1 MAHNSENSNRLNL
14 IENGI
19 SSIYDIKKHFSV
31 DSNVLVF
38 SLPYLDNIN
47 ALIIS
52 KDIAKHL
59 SYNLYN
65 YGGNTLFCFLG
76 TSQVISEIY
85 VQLHET
91 LHYQLS
97 IAIKL
102 FEPIDRDGY
111 IPNNY
116 ANLLILSKYKGSL
129 KHTKTRIAY
138 TYCPTCDKTTKDYG
152 GKKHLYHSYG
162 TLMSDVW
169 RDITYHPGAYPKDIL
184 ERLSDLFGLQ
194 SYKNLIFY
202 DFSRYQSGN
211 YKSVIKDNQLSFIIN
226 NKVNDSIINN
236 SKLLNGDCLE
246 HLKGIPE
253 SSVDFCFA
261 DPPYNLSKKY
271 DTWND
276 NLELDKYFNWCNNWI
291 DELMRVLKPGRYLAL
306 LNIPLLSIR
315 YYSHLIQKH
324 TFVDWIVWESLS
336 MPVRMIMPSHYTIL
350 VFSKGNPIKL
360 PSLSN
365 NEFTTLESDAILT
378 AKEDYCIRNTCIDF
392 RDKNSYS
399 YKEPISNLW
408 WDIHRIK
415 HNTRRVDHPTQLPP
429 RLMHRLITLFTNRNE
444 LVLDPFNGS
453 GTTTL
458 CAEQLNRKFIGIEK
472 STNYYELSLERHTE
486 LRNGINPFGK
496 RDNSPKAKNSYV
508 PRVKTQNY
516 VISKKE
522 LQLEIKNIF
531 NKIGHLPSK
540 EEVIKLSKYPIKYY
554 EDYFLNWAEVCAAA
568 RTTGMQEMRIVKS
581 DNNVDDQLEIF

>member
-1 MAHNSENSNRLNL
+1 
-14 IENGI
+14 
-19 SSIYDIKKHFSV
+19 
-31 DSNVLVF
+31 
-38 SLPYLDNIN
+38 
-47 ALIIS
+47 
-52 KDIAKHL
+52 
-59 SYNLYN
+59 
-65 YGGNTLFCFLG
+65 
-76 TSQVISEIY
+76 
-85 VQLHET
+85 
-91 LHYQLS
+91 
-97 IAIKL
+97 
-102 FEPIDRDGY
+102 
-111 IPNNY
+111 
-116 ANLLILSKYKGSL
+116 
-129 KHTKTRIAY
+129 
-138 TYCPTCDKTTKDYG
+138 
-152 GKKHLYHSYG
+152 
-162 TLMSDVW
+162 
-169 RDITYHPGAYPKDIL
+169 
-184 ERLSDLFGLQ
+184 
-194 SYKNLIFY
+194 
-202 DFSRYQSGN
+202 
-211 YKSVIKDNQLSFIIN
+211 
-226 NKVNDSIINN
+226 
-236 SKLLNGDCLE
+236 
-246 HLKGIPE
+246 
-253 SSVDFCFA
+253 
-261 DPPYNLSKKY
+261 
-271 DTWND
+271 
-276 NLELDKYFNWCNNWI
+276 
-291 DELMRVLKPGRYLAL
+291 MRVLKPGRYLAL

>member
-1 MAHNSENSNRLNL
+1 MAHQSEDIIKIDL
-14 IENGI
+14 IDNGI
-19 SSIYDIKKHFSV
+19 SSVDDIKKHFSKN
-31 DSNVLVF
+31 SNVLVF
-38 SLPYLDNIN
+38 SLPFIEHTNSENVSCDIVKYL
-47 ALIIS
+47 S
-52 KDIAKHL
+52 E
-59 SYNLYN
+59 NLQN
-65 YGGNTLFCFLG
+65 FGENTLFCFLSS
-76 TSQVISEIY
+76 SQVNSEIY
-85 VQLHET
+85 IQLHET
-91 LHYQLS
+91 LTYQLS

-102 FEPIDRDGY
+102 FEQIERDGY
-111 IPNNY
+111 IPSNY
-116 ANLLILSKYKGSL
+116 ANLLILSKYKSSL

-138 TYCPTCDKTTKDYG
+138 TYCPVCDKTTKDYG

-169 RDITYHPGAYPKDIL
+169 RDITYSPGAYPKDIL
-184 ERLSDLFGLQ
+184 ERLSDLFGLDL
-194 SYKNLIFY
+194 YKKLFFFDFY
-202 DFSRYQSGN
+202 RYQSKNNKG
-211 YKSVIKDNQLSFIIN
+211 VIKDNQLSFILN
-226 NKVNDSIINN
+226 NKATDSIINN
-236 SKLLNGDCLE
+236 SQLINGDCLE
-246 HLKGIPE
+246 HLKNIPE
-253 SSVDFCFA
+253 STVDFCFA

-276 NLELDKYFNWCNNWI
+276 NLETEEYFRWCNNWI

-315 YYSHLIQKH
+315 YYSHLIKNH
-324 TFVDWIVWESLS
+324 TFIDWIVWESLS

-350 VFSKGNPIKL
+350 VFSKGSPSKL

-365 NEFTTLESDAILT
+365 NQLTDFELDSIVTT
-378 AKEDYCIRNTCIDF
+378 KENYCIRNNCINF
-392 RDKNSYS
+392 REKNNYT
-399 YKEPISNLW
+399 YKEPITNLW

-429 RLMHRLITLFTNRNE
+429 KLMHRLITLFTDKNE

-458 CAEQLNRKFIGIEK
+458 CAEQLNRKFLGIEK
-472 STNYYELSLERHTE
+472 STHYYELSLQRHNE
-486 LRNGINPFGK
+486 LRTGIDPFGK

-531 NKIGHLPSK
+531 NKIGHIPTK
-540 EEVIKLSKYPIKYY
+540 EEVIELGKYPIKYY
-554 EDYFLNWAEVCAAA
+554 EEYFLNWAEVCAAA
-568 RTTGMQEMRIVKS
+568 RTTGMQEMRVVKS
-581 DNNVDDQLEIF
+581 DKNIDSQLKIF